1 MKPVLQAI
9 VLVDRYTPRDKKHS
23 PCGRYRV
30 GAKTEKEA
38 VQLVRDAIG
47 FGSIQFYYWE
57 AEDAPTEK
65 VAYKQVVKEEYDKEL
80 GDDYPFRYEEAK
92 HACAPRKTVSI
103 EEESIS
109 DAPLEEDNCAAASIE
124 ESIEDASFKDKGDEK
139 DC

>member
-23 PCGRYRV
+23 TCGRYRV

-92 HACAPRKTVSI
+92 HACAPRK
-103 EEESIS
+103 EKESH
-109 DAPLEEDNCAAASIE
+109 ETASIE
-124 ESIEDASFKDKGDEK
+124 DKGDEK